1 MSNNITDHLAVLI
14 DAENIS
20 ARYADR
26 IFEEIA
32 TLGDARLRRI
42 YGDFSN
48 GKPQGWTTDIM
59 AKYSIV
65 LHHRDACRKG
75 KNSSDI
81 ALIIDAMDILHSGEF
96 SGFVLVSSDSDFTH
110 LANRIRKQGLNVFG
124 IGQIKVSRYFQVAC
138 DQFIDVD
145 NIRKSG
151 VQSDLLQNVDVV
163 SKSVNS
169 STVPKPKKH
178 NLNHVIGL
186 IRKIIKSSTEACG
199 WLNLSIVGHQLN
211 IMYPDF
217 DSRAYGHEKLSN
229 LIRATG
235 QFEESVASGFLKI
248 RCRRKAD

>member
-1 MSNNITDHLAVLI
+1 MNNNITDHLAVLI

-42 YGDFSN
+42 YGDFSK

-81 ALIIDAMDILHSGEF
+81 ALVIDAMDILHSGEF
-96 SGFVLVSSDSDFTH
+96 SRFVLVSSDSDFTH

-124 IGQIKVSRYFQVAC
+124 IGQMKNSRSFQVAC
-138 DQFIDVD
+138 DRFIYVD
-145 NIRKSG
+145 YIPKSG
-151 VQSDLLQNVDVV
+151 IQSDLLQNVDVV

-178 NLNHVIGL
+178 DLKNVVEL
-186 IRKIIKSSTEACG
+186 IRKIIKSSTQACG
-199 WLNLSIVGHQLN
+199 WLNLSIVGLQLSK
-211 IMYPDF
+211 MYPDF
-217 DSRAYGHEKLSN
+217 DSRAYGHQKLSN

-235 QFEESVASGFLKI
+235 QFEESTAKGSLRI
-248 RCRRKAD
+248 RCRRKAE